1 MKRRSGATHKL
12 YNLLWVIVFISVV
25 TLTAQLWT
33 LGVDTLSSDTSTNT
47 ALLIACL
54 SLPCTLI
61 IAVASGMAIHHAN
74 QINSESLRRD
84 TRLAESR
91 HREQAQLDL
100 LHSIINNIKY
110 LIIYADPQGT
120 VKLCN
125 SAALNLLDTNR
136 NPTGHQVNDIFSLV
150 DDSGAEVDF
159 NQLIISSAHPIDRND
174 LRFAYKDGQKIN
186 LNIVI
191 LPIHTTY
198 QSGNAL
204 TGFIIMARD
213 ITKEKT
219 LDDERDEFISVVSHE
234 LRTPVAIAEGA
245 LSNLQFIMAHHGDVT
260 TLSTTLDAAHDQILY
275 LGQMVNDLSTLSRAE
290 RGVYMNNETINIKT
304 FMNSLYGKYSKEA
317 REKGVKLI
325 LNSSAN
331 DGNISVSRMALE
343 EIMQNIIINA
353 IKYTDRGSVTI
364 GTRDCKQHNYVEFFV
379 RDTGIGISKSDLG
392 HIFERF
398 WRSED
403 YHTRQHSGTGLGL
416 YVVAR
421 LADKIN
427 THIKVSSKL
436 GQGTEF
442 TFRLPFDK

>member
-1 MKRRSGATHKL
+1 MKRQNNAAHKL
-12 YNLLWVIVFISVV
+12 YNLLWVIVFVSTA
-25 TLTAQLWT
+25 TLIAQFWA
-33 LGVDTLSSDTSTNT
+33 LGADILLNDTSTN
-47 ALLIACL
+47 AVLLIACL

-61 IAVASGMAIHHAN
+61 VAAASGIAIRHTN
-74 QINSESLRRD
+74 QINTESLRRD
-84 TRLAESR
+84 TRLSESR
-91 HREQAQLDL
+91 RREQAQLEL
-100 LHSIINNIKY
+100 LHSVINNIKY

-120 VKLCN
+120 IQLCN
-125 SAALNLLDTNR
+125 SAALDLLDTNR
-136 NPTGHQVNDIFSLV
+136 NPAGHQINDVFSLV
-150 DDSGAEVDF
+150 DDSGAEVKFD
-159 NQLIISSAHPIDRND
+159 QLIADSTRPIDRND

-191 LPIHTTY
+191 LPVHTTY
-198 QSGNAL
+198 QGGNAL

-245 LSNLQFIMAHHGDVT
+245 LSNLQFIMAHHGNAASF
-260 TLSTTLDAAHDQILY
+260 STTLDAAHDQILY

-290 RGVYMNNETINIKT
+290 RGVYMNNEPIDIKT
-304 FMNSLYGKYSKEA
+304 FMNSLYGKYNKEA
-317 REKGVKLI
+317 REKGIKLI
-325 LNSSAN
+325 LNSSVN
-331 DGNISVSRMALE
+331 NGNINVSRMAIE
-343 EIMQNIIINA
+343 EIMQNIITNA
-353 IKYTDRGSVTI
+353 IKYTDQGSVTI
-364 GTRDCKQHNYVEFFV
+364 GTRNCKQHSYVEFFI

-421 LADKIN
+421 LAAKIN

>member
-1 MKRRSGATHKL
+1 MRRRSDATHKL
-12 YNLLWVIVFISVV
+12 YNLLWVIVFISAV
-25 TLTAQLWT
+25 TLIAQLWT
-33 LGVDTLSSDTSTNT
+33 LGVDTLSNDTSANA

-74 QINSESLRRD
+74 QINAESLRRD
-84 TRLAESR
+84 TRLAESH
-91 HREQAQLDL
+91 HREQAQLEL

-110 LIIYADPQGT
+110 LIIYTDPQGI

-136 NPTGHQVNDIFSLV
+136 NPTEHQVNDIFSLV
-150 DDSGAEVDF
+150 DDSGAEIDF
-159 NQLIISSAHPIDRND
+159 NQLIASSAHPIDRSD

-191 LPIHTTY
+191 LPVHTTY
-198 QSGNAL
+198 QGGNAL

-245 LSNLQFIMAHHGDVT
+245 LSNLQFIMEHHGDAS

-290 RGVYMNNETINIKT
+290 RGVYMDSEPIDVKP
-304 FMNSLYGKYSKEA
+304 FMNILYGKYDKKA
-317 REKGVKLI
+317 REKGIKLV
-325 LNSSAN
+325 LDSSVN
-331 DGNISVSRMALE
+331 DGRVNVSRMAIE

-353 IKYTDRGSVTI
+353 IKYTDHGNVII
-364 GTRDCKQHNYVEFFV
+364 GTRACKQRGYIEFFV
-379 RDTGIGISKSDLG
+379 RDSGIGISKSDLK

-403 YHTRQHSGTGLGL
+403 YRTRQHSGTGLGL
-416 YVVAR
+416 YVVAQ
-421 LADKIN
+421 LAAKIN
-427 THIKVSSKL
+427 THIKVNSEL
-436 GQGTEF
+436 GKGTEF
-442 TFRLPFDK
+442 SFRLPFGK